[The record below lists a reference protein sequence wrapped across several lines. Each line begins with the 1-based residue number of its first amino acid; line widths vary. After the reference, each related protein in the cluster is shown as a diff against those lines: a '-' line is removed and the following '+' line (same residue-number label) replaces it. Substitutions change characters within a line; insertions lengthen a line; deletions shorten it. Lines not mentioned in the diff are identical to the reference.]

1 MFNTKNTQFLDY
13 FYEGEHLCIYPWGH
27 GLRVHDSFF
36 DGMHNWALT
45 EKSDFD
51 SNFTVIYNADEA
63 TIVNGKNKAIVN
75 KNGKITFYD
84 KNKIILEEFWRERN
98 FRKIKINNSQFLNQK
113 ENEYSSALKIKARDF
128 SPNNKGSY
136 EVAVRFEANDNERI
150 YGMGQ
155 YQQSQLN
162 LKGCKLELAQRNS
175 QATVPFLISNYGYG
189 LLWNNPGIGEVTFAN
204 NITEWKNIDTD
215 CIDYWICAERIR
227 QKK

>member
-51 SNFTVIYNADEA
+51 SNFAVTYNDDEA
-63 TIVNGKNKAIVN
+63 TIVNGKTKAIVN

-98 FRKIKINNSQFLNQK
+98 FRKIKINNS
-113 ENEYSSALKIKARDF
+113 R
-128 SPNNKGSY
+128 
-136 EVAVRFEANDNERI
+136 
-150 YGMGQ
+150 
-155 YQQSQLN
+155 
-162 LKGCKLELAQRNS
+162 
-175 QATVPFLISNYGYG
+175 
-189 LLWNNPGIGEVTFAN
+189 
-204 NITEWKNIDTD
+204 
-215 CIDYWICAERIR
+215 
-227 QKK
+227 